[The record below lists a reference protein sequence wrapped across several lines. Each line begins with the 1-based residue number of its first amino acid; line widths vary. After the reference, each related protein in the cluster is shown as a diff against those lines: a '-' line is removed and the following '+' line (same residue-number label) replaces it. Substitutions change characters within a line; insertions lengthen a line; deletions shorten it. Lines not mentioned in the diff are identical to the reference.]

1 MKFFRMLYLYFT
13 NSEFREYIR
22 YIILRL
28 ENKSIV
34 REKIE
39 EEIEKNRQD
48 ILDMLKKRVDRLQS
62 AVNLLRPVPQASV
75 VISPLNEL
83 LNELNEDY
91 REVSEMFND

>member
-1 MKFFRMLYLYFT
+1 MNFFRMLYLYFT

-34 REKIE
+34 RDKIQ

-83 LNELNEDY
+83 LNELKEDY
-91 REVSEMFND
+91 RELSEIFND

>member
-1 MKFFRMLYLYFT
+1 MLYLYFT

-34 REKIE
+34 RDKIQ

-83 LNELNEDY
+83 LNELKEDY
-91 REVSEMFND
+91 RELSEIFND

>member
-1 MKFFRMLYLYFT
+1 MLYLYFT

-83 LNELNEDY
+83 LNELKEDY
-91 REVSEMFND
+91 RELSEIFND